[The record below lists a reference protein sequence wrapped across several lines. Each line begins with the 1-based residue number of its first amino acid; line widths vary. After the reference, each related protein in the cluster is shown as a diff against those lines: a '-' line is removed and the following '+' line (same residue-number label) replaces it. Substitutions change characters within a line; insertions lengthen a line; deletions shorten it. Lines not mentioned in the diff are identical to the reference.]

1 MLYRVIRLLV
11 YPFVRLIF
19 RLKITG
25 KEHIPPNGGVVLCAN
40 HTSIAD
46 VFILAVVFRR
56 TIHFMGKAE
65 LFHSPVSRFLFQK
78 LGSFAVQRGKGDSDA
93 MDVGYDHLKNGQIM
107 GIFPEGTRSNGQ
119 TLGRG
124 KAGAALIAQKTGAP
138 VLPVSLRY
146 SSGRARAFCRV
157 AVHIGPV
164 LDLNATAEPEET
176 ERAKIRRTTSMIMN
190 EITALWEEK
199 P

>member
-1 MLYRVIRLLV
+1 MFYRIVRLLV

-19 RLKITG
+19 RIKVTG
-25 KEHIPPNGGVVLCAN
+25 KEHIPQNGGFVLCAN

-46 VFILAVVFRR
+46 VFILAVIFRR

-65 LFHSPVSRFLFQK
+65 LFRSPVTRFLFRK
-78 LGSFAVQRGKGDSDA
+78 LGSFAVQRGKGDVEA
-93 MDVGYDHLKNGQIM
+93 IEQACRYLNQGEVF
-107 GIFPEGTRSNGQ
+107 GIFPEGTRGNGQ
-119 TLGRG
+119 TLGRA

-146 SSGRARAFCRV
+146 STGHAKAFCRV

-164 LDLNATAEPEET
+164 LNLNEGAGPDET
-176 ERAKIRRTTSMIMN
+176 ERAMIRRTTGEIMN
-190 EITALWEEK
+190 CITALWEEQ

>member
-25 KEHIPPNGGVVLCAN
+25 KEHIPPNGGFVLCAN

-78 LGSFAVQRGKGDSDA
+78 LGSFAVQRGKGDVEA
-93 MDVGYDHLKNGQIM
+93 IEQACRYLEKGEVF
-107 GIFPEGTRSNGQ
+107 GIFPEGTRGNGQ

-176 ERAKIRRTTSMIMN
+176 ERAKIRRTTGMIMN
-190 EITALWEEK
+190 EITTLWEEK